1 MKRIFFAAL
10 VASAVVQC
18 GCANKATEARVPPVP
33 LAALEVG
40 DWALFEGLQ
49 AARMERIE
57 VSVKLTV
64 VEKTEDYVIVERHTV
79 NQTAKTVPPERQSFW
94 NSWDESSD
102 RLQFD
107 LRQDY
112 AVWSLFVDPEYDDDY
127 SQTVRQPSNLDVS
140 TAEDIEVA
148 QTTLHAAGK
157 AWTCAH
163 YVFTAPLDL
172 EKPDTSKFEIKT
184 IQSLEEWRHDAI
196 PFGLLRAKCDV
207 GNAFAQLPLYDR
219 TLIDY
224 GNAQTP

>member
-1 MKRIFFAAL
+1 MMKRIFFAAL

-79 NQTAKTVPPERQSFW
+79 NQTAKTVPPERQSLW
-94 NSWDESSD
+94 NSWEDS
-102 RLQFD
+102 RYQLQFD

-112 AVWSLFVDPEYDDDY
+112 AVGSLFVDPEYDDDY
-127 SQTVRQPSNLDVS
+127 SQTVRQPRNLDVS
-140 TAEDIEVA
+140 TAEDITVA
-148 QTTLHAAGK
+148 QTTMRISEK
-157 AWTCAH
+157 DMKCAH
-163 YVFTAPLDL
+163 YVFKAPLGIIDP
-172 EKPDTSKFEIKT
+172 KRMGVF
-184 IQSLEEWRHDAI
+184 EEWRHDAI
-196 PFGLLRAKCDV
+196 PFGLLRAKCDT
-207 GNAFAQLPLYDR
+207 GGHGFLLPLYDM
-219 TLIDY
+219 TLTDY
-224 GNAQTP
+224 GNTPITTP